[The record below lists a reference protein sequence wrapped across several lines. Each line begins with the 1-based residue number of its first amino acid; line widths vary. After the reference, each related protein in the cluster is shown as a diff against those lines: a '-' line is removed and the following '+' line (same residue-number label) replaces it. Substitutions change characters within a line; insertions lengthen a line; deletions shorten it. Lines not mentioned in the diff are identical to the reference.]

1 MQELICNRIP
11 LNKVCFQFTLGAI
24 QKVHHSK
31 NRNFSTI
38 QRKDLFW
45 IDIAQGVKVQMQL
58 KIWNSLLFS
67 ACIPDVQNSVMV
79 RFFWLELN

>member
-11 LNKVCFQFTLGAI
+11 LNKVCFQFTFGAI
-24 QKVHHSK
+24 QKVRHSK

-67 ACIPDVQNSVMV
+67 ACNPDVQNSVMV